1 MLFRAPRRRY
11 IVVMINIAFAF
22 NFNIQRC
29 EVEVGEEEAIVRL
42 GYRPLIRLL
51 LRHGLKA
58 DLFVSGFST
67 LRMLEI
73 DPGLVES
80 IRGGLGRSFAL
91 GTYTYTHPIP
101 QLLGSRELE
110 EQIARGL
117 AIDRRVYGVEPEG
130 FLPPELAYSD
140 ELARILSGQGIRWVI
155 VLAKLLASA
164 LPPGSEESL
173 YRAWTAENDAGA
185 LTALPAAYRLP
196 GTPERF
202 FKRMMKGELAVD
214 TVIRGVES
222 FAAAHPGALLL
233 FKRDA
238 ETVYIDSLNS
248 GFAGSEAV
256 LEEFLSRLTA
266 LPEVRPVTVG
276 EYLRDHP
283 PRGRVRLA
291 EFLGNTR
298 IETFTEGE
306 AADLWALTVKVREK
320 LLAAE
325 RRDPGSPAV
334 KEAWEHLCLSHNSD
348 GRIGYWHSAWNP
360 GEHVVVP
367 SRREFVA
374 ENLRRAWKAL
384 G

>member
-1 MLFRAPRRRY
+1 
-11 IVVMINIAFAF
+11 MIHIAFAF

-29 EVEVGEEEAIVRL
+29 EVEVGEEEAIVRR

-51 LRHGLKA
+51 LEYGLKA
-58 DLFVSGFST
+58 DLFLSGFST
-67 LRMLEI
+67 LRLEEI
-73 DPGLVES
+73 DPALVET
-80 IRGGLGRSFAL
+80 IHAELGKSFEL

-101 QLLGSRELE
+101 QLLSARELE
-110 EQIARGL
+110 EQVDRGL
-117 AIDRRVYGVEPEG
+117 AVDRRVYGVEPEG
-130 FLPPELAYSD
+130 FLPPELAYGG
-140 ELARILSGQGIRWVI
+140 ELARILAARGIRWII
-155 VLAKLLASA
+155 VLASLLASA
-164 LPPGSEESL
+164 LPAGRVGEL
-173 YRAWTAENDAGA
+173 YRAWTAENDDGG

-214 TVIRGVES
+214 TVIRGVER
-222 FAAAHPGALLL
+222 FAAEHPEALLL

-238 ETVYIDSLNS
+238 ETIFIDSLNS
-248 GFAGSEAV
+248 GFAGSEEV
-256 LEEFLSRLTA
+256 FEEFARRLAA
-266 LPEVRPVTVG
+266 LPGVRFTTVG
-276 EYLRDHP
+276 EYLRAHP
-283 PRGRVRLA
+283 PAGAVRLE

-306 AADLWALTVKVREK
+306 AASLWELTVRVRDK

>member
-1 MLFRAPRRRY
+1 
-11 IVVMINIAFAF
+11 MIQIAFAF

-29 EVEVGEEEAIVRL
+29 EVEVGEEDVIVRR
-42 GYRPLIRLL
+42 GYAPLVRLL
-51 LRHGLKA
+51 LRYGLKA

-73 DPGLVES
+73 DPPLVNV
-80 IRGGLGRSFAL
+80 IRDELGRSFEL

-110 EQIARGL
+110 EQVARGL
-117 AIDRRVYGVEPEG
+117 EIDRRVFGVEPKG

-140 ELARILSGQGIRWVI
+140 ELARILSGQGIEWVI
-155 VLAKLLASA
+155 VLAKLLEAA
-164 LPPGSEESL
+164 LPSGTEKNL
-173 YRAWTAENDAGA
+173 YRAWRAENDAGT
-185 LTALPAAYRLP
+185 LTAVPAVYQLPD
-196 GTPERF
+196 TPERF
-202 FKRMMKGELAVD
+202 FKRMMKGELEVD
-214 TVIRGVES
+214 SVIRGVER
-222 FAAAHPGALLL
+222 FAAGHPGALLL

-238 ETVYIDSLNS
+238 ETIFIDSLNS
-248 GFAGSEAV
+248 GFEGTEAV
-256 LEEFLSRLTA
+256 FEEFLRRLSA
-266 LPEVRPVTVG
+266 LDEVRPVTIG
-276 EYLRDHP
+276 EYLRAHP
-283 PRGRVRLA
+283 PRAAVRLE

-306 AADLWALTVKVREK
+306 AAPLWALTEEVRDR

-325 RRDPGSPAV
+325 RRDPGSEAV
-334 KEAWEHLCLSHNSD
+334 KEAWEQFCLSHNSD

-374 ENLRRAWKAL
+374 EHLRRAMKAL
-384 G
+384 D